1 MTLNLIS
8 HLSDALDV
16 TVSSSPQTVREN
28 ESVALKCKSN
38 GVPKAKKVEWMFE
51 DRLLGKFEIL
61 LGDSNE
67 T

>member
-28 ESVALKCKSN
+28 ESISLKCKTN
-38 GVPKAKKVEWMFE
+38 GVPKAAKIEWMFE
-51 DRLLGKFEIL
+51 DRILGE
-61 LGDSNE
+61 LGSFSLRI
-67 T
+67 